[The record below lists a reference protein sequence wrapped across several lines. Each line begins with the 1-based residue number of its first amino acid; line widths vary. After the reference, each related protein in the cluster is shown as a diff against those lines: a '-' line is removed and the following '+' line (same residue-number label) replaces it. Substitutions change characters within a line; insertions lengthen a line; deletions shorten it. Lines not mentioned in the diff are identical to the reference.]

1 MDQEKLAFDDDSVL
15 VERFLGGDTASFET
29 IYRKYYDRIH
39 VIARGILLDNDDAAD
54 TVQEIFTLVYRNL
67 PRFDRRSR
75 FSTWLFRVAVNRSIQ
90 QVRSL
95 KFKRRWIELD
105 ERIPAPEIS
114 ESLLEPRVELAMTKL
129 NPDDRAILTLF
140 YWEELSLNE
149 IADSMGIQ
157 MNAAKTRLYRARER
171 FRQYYEVEP

>member
-1 MDQEKLAFDDDSVL
+1 GDPGAFEIL
-15 VERFLGGDTASFET
+15 
-29 IYRKYYDRIH
+29 YRKYYERIH
-39 VIARGILLDNDDAAD
+39 ILAKGILLDSDDAAD

-67 PRFDRRSR
+67 PKFDRRSR

-95 KFKRRWIELD
+95 KFKRRWTELD
-105 ERIPAPEIS
+105 ERIPAPEVN
-114 ESLLEPRVELAMTKL
+114 ESLIEPRVALAMEKL
-129 NPDDRAILTLF
+129 PPDDRAILTLF

-149 IADSMGIQ
+149 IAESMGIQ

-171 FRQYYEVEP
+171 FRHYYEVEA